1 MKERNLYMYEKSIN
15 KLKRLETIQGGGHKG
30 VSVKGLVQRNS
41 KGRGETEGEGGEY

>member
-30 VSVKGLVQRNS
+30 VSVKGRTEKL
-41 KGRGETEGEGGEY
+41 KGAGRD